1 MGLRNQLG
9 IPDISSIEKG
19 IDLAPGRA
27 QSGFGSRMYMA
38 EQTDYDIPITDL
50 SAYYG
55 QTWEGVNWG
64 VVQNANPIVPTR
76 IRANRSPIPNER
88 GRVDVSGGIS
98 MQGNVYGMLPFWK
111 LATMTPGTK
120 FTTGNGS
127 GMIPIG
133 AVAGGRDTGLGR
145 DNVANQYQYDY
156 KDVVVFGKAAV
167 DGTAASGK
175 TVNLSEATQG
185 IGNNGS
191 ALTGLTTAIPAE
203 QVPTRLEITIGG
215 TPKARTTSDHAVMI
229 ISGKDQNGIPI
240 TDEVDFTEP
249 VTGGLAAFSKKATS
263 ENADAVVSRTTR
275 VHFASVDAGAD
286 SIVLKNFADNSTLK
300 VLITAKNDKKVHR
313 YTIQDNILEG
323 VTLYII
329 KGGIKHEVSNLEGG
343 IPNVY
348 AGCKVNSATWG
359 FGETMTMDLDF
370 IGRNAYARVTPARI
384 AEFGRNLG
392 KIHIPP
398 DASRGTTPKKWNF
411 KGATDETYVG
421 WEGGVQ
427 IREPGSD
434 WITIPCSDLSMSV
447 NHNLTHPE
455 RYWFRRWHVP
465 PIPSDQMEVMID
477 GTVDYA
483 TAQGLDFL
491 QLENIDLEARMIS
504 FYRPN
509 NGPES
514 FVRVDA
520 RKAQINAALDPSVGG
535 SGDVTQSFS
544 LKCSTRDANAPDL
557 YDANTVVIDVQSEQ
571 SFADIFAHAA

>member
-1 MGLRNQLG
+1 MGLYKQLG
-9 IPDISSIEKG
+9 IPDISSIVKG
-19 IDLAPGRA
+19 VDLAPGRA
-27 QSGFGSRMYMA
+27 QSGFGSRLYMA

-50 SAYYG
+50 SKYYG
-55 QTWEGVNWG
+55 QTWEGVNFG
-64 VVQNANPIVPTR
+64 VIQNANPIVPTR

-120 FTTGNGS
+120 FTTGSGS
-127 GMIPIG
+127 GMSPIG
-133 AVAGGRDTGLGR
+133 AVIEGRTAGLGR

-156 KDVVVFGKAAV
+156 KDVVVY
-167 DGTAASGK
+167 GTAATQTEEAAGNSVTLAAETQNIGK
-175 TVNLSEATQG
+175 NDTAT
-185 IGNNGS
+185 
-191 ALTGLTTAIPAE
+191 TGLDTAIPAE
-203 QVPTRLEITIGG
+203 QVPARLEITIDG
-215 TPKARTTSDHAVMI
+215 TPKARSATEHAVLI

-240 TDEVDFTEP
+240 TDEVDLTEP
-249 VTGGLAAFSKKATS
+249 VPGGTGAFGKNATT

-275 VHFASVDAGAD
+275 IYFASVDAGAD
-286 SIVLKNFADNSTLK
+286 SIVLKGFADNTTLK
-300 VLITAKNDKKVHR
+300 VLITAKNEKKVQR

-329 KGGIKHEVSNLEGG
+329 KGGIKHEVANLEGG

-384 AEFGRNLG
+384 AEFGKNFG

-398 DASRGTTPKKWNF
+398 DASRGTIPKKWNF
-411 KGATDETYVG
+411 AGATDETYIG

-427 IREPGSD
+427 IREPGGD
-434 WITIPCSDLSMSV
+434 WLTIPCSDLSMSI

-491 QLENIDLEARMIS
+491 QLQNIDLEARMIS

-520 RKAQINAALDPSVGG
+520 RKAQINASLDPSVGG

-544 LKCSTRDANAPDL
+544 LKCSTKDANAPDL
-557 YDANTVVIDVQSEQ
+557 YDANTVVIDAQSEQ